1 MSDGTSDRPPER
13 LPDRLNERLSERLA
27 AARRPVVG
35 VADDAELLRFSTAG
49 SVDDGKSTLI
59 GRLLY
64 DTKTVFEDQVRHVE
78 DVSRRRGDERVNL
91 ALLTDGLRA
100 EREQGITIDV
110 AYRYFATRKRKF
122 IIADT
127 PGHIQY
133 TRNMVTGASTASL
146 AIILVDARHGLV
158 EQSRRHAFIA
168 SLLRIP
174 HLVFAVN
181 KMDLVEWSEARF
193 EEIEAEFRNFAARLD
208 VQDIAFIPISA
219 LTGANVVERSAEMS
233 WYHGPTLLYHL
244 ETVHIASDRNLIDVR
259 FPVQRVIRPESAEFP
274 DYRGYAGQVAGG
286 VLRPGDEVVALPSGL
301 STRITRIEQL
311 GVDLDAAFA
320 PMSVTIH
327 LEDDLDV
334 SRGDLLCRPNN
345 QPIVG
350 QDLDAMVCW
359 MSERPLLSRGRYAI
373 KHTTRWGRAVV
384 NDILYRLD
392 VNTGHRDEV
401 TRELKLNDLGRI
413 RLRTT
418 TPILYDPYRR
428 NRVTGSF
435 ILVDEANNTTVA
447 AGMLLAPE

>member
-1 MSDGTSDRPPER
+1 MSDAT
-13 LPDRLNERLSERLA
+13 NEGRGDHLLSERLA
-27 AARRPVVG
+27 AGRRPVVG
-35 VADDAELLRFSTAG
+35 LVDDAELLRFSTAG

-146 AIILVDARHGLV
+146 SIILVDARHGMV

-181 KMDLVEWSEARF
+181 KMDLVDWSEARF

-219 LTGANVVERSAEMS
+219 LTGANVVEHSRDTP

-286 VLRPGDEVVALPSGL
+286 VLRPGDEVVVLPSGL

-311 GVDLDAAFA
+311 GQEMEAAFP
-320 PMSVTIH
+320 PMSVTVH
-327 LEDDLDV
+327 LADDLDV

-359 MSERPLLSRGRYAI
+359 MSDRPLQARGRYAI

-384 NDILYRLD
+384 TDLLYRLD
-392 VNTGHRDEV
+392 VNTGHRDEAAP
-401 TRELKLNDLGRI
+401 ELKLNDLGRI